1 MGCLT
6 QVVNPH
12 HDFFSAQFLL
22 SFPQGGQYQIC
33 ITASIVDEEGQVWR
47 TGPKN
52 YLVVKVYDEQSVGT
66 SASIQALNKGFSTDS
81 GGGIVGGRPVAAASQ
96 QRF

>member
-1 MGCLT
+1 
-6 QVVNPH
+6 VVNPH

-33 ITASIVDEEGQVWR
+33 ITASIVDEEGHVWR

-52 YLVVKVYDEQSVGT
+52 YLVVKVYDEQGVGT
-66 SASIQALNKGFSTDS
+66 SSSIQALNKNFAGDT
-81 GGGIVGGRPVAAASQ
+81 GGSIVGARPGAVVTQQGR
-96 QRF
+96 F